1 MNKRIEEL
9 ALEARAYCDTLDV
22 ADSQIYNQIWQ
33 RQFAELIV
41 RECCKVLLHESDR
54 LYGLAAEETDELFAD
69 NFEICAEKCI
79 DNMVHLEEHFELK

>member
-69 NFEICAEKCI
+69 NFEICAEKCV
-79 DNMVHLEEHFELK
+79 DSTMLLEEHFELK